1 MQPKHGLP
9 NLTESSLVVLRK
21 PDREFLEL
29 NPSRW
34 CVTEPLLGDGSAQRL
49 HDKIKAPE
57 NHPRSVAYRA
67 RQDPTTPV
75 TVYTTPELTPNGE
88 EVVAGTIIL
97 RTKGCHWWW
106 SSGCT
111 FCGYFNDTREDAGE
125 EELEAQWL
133 SALESLA
140 GHPLGMLKV
149 YTSGSLFEE
158 REIPLSFQK
167 TVLQTASELGVHLI
181 VESRTEQ
188 LTDEKLKWASSIHS
202 DLTIA
207 IGLEAHD
214 DEVLKFHINKGFSV
228 NSWKDACARI
238 RAHGL
243 RSKTYLMLKPPFM
256 SEADGLDLCIEW
268 ARACLPES
276 DDISVNP
283 MNIQRG
289 TTIDRMFRSGEYRPP
304 WLWSIVALIDA
315 VHGEVLSSPSFTR
328 LIVHPTGA
336 GSVRGAH
343 NCGICDTAV
352 AEAIERYAID
362 RDLNDLL
369 SVDCACRVAW
379 QEQISLERTLPVP
392 LGVNLSRRGPVE
404 RRVVLSG

>member
-1 MQPKHGLP
+1 MLP
-9 NLTESSLVVLRK
+9 RPGPQNLNDSSSIQFAI
-21 PDREFLEL
+21 DRGFHEL
-29 NPSRW
+29 TGFGRV
-34 CVTEPLLGDGSAQRL
+34 VTEPLLGDGGLQRL

-67 RQDPTTPV
+67 RQDPTSPV
-75 TVYTTPELTPNGE
+75 TVYTTPELTPDGN
-88 EVVAGTIIL
+88 EVTAGTIIL

-111 FCGYFNDTREDAGE
+111 FCGYFNDTREDAGA
-125 EELEAQWL
+125 EELEIQWAR
-133 SALESLA
+133 ALETLS
-140 GHPLGMLKV
+140 HHELGMLKV

-167 TVLQTASELGVHLI
+167 TVLQTASELDIHLI

-188 LTDEKLKWASSIHS
+188 LTDDKLKWAASIHS
-202 DLTIA
+202 NLTIA

-214 DEVLKFHINKGFSV
+214 DEVLQFHINKGFSV
-228 NSWKDACARI
+228 NSWKDACVRI

-256 SEADGLDLCIEW
+256 SEADGLDTCIEW
-268 ARACLPES
+268 ARACLPMS
-276 DDISVNP
+276 DDISINP

-289 TTIDRMFRSGEYRPP
+289 TTIDRRCRSGEYRPP
-304 WLWSIVALIDA
+304 WLWSIVALIEA
-315 VHGEVLSSPSFTR
+315 VHDEILSSSSFTR

-343 NCGICDTAV
+343 NCGKCDAGLT
-352 AEAIERYAID
+352 EAIERYAID
-362 RDLNDLL
+362 RDLDDLL
-369 SVDCACRVAW
+369 SMDCECRVAW
-379 QEQISLERTLPVP
+379 EEQIRLERILPVP
-392 LGVNLSRRGPVE
+392 LGINLSRRGPVE
-404 RRVVLSG
+404 RRIVLSG